1 MKIQDWIEE
10 ARGRIKSGY
19 YSVAGNHAEH
29 CEDSLYTLDL
39 LEKALVIV
47 EDYDRVRELVGET
60 DYKIMSEY
68 LSAFDEAAKETK

>member
-1 MKIQDWIEE
+1 MKINDWIKE
-10 ARGRIKSGY
+10 ARGWLDTGQETPGDLRK
-19 YSVAGNHAEH
+19 A
-29 CEDSLYTLDL
+29 LDL

-68 LSAFDEAAKETK
+68 LRAFDEAAK